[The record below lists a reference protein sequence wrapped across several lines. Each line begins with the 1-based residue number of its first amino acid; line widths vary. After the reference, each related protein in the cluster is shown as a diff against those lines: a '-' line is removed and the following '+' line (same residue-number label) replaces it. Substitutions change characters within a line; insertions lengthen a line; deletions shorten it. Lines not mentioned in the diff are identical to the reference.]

1 MVNQTII
8 TSQMALKATAFDFIA
23 DHNDGAGL
31 TVEAEEAVIQ
41 LTKRIINESIEANIS
56 E

>member
-23 DHNDGAGL
+23 DHDDGVNL

-56 E
+56 K

>member
-23 DHNDGAGL
+23 DHDDGAGL

-41 LTKRIINESIEANIS
+41 LTKRIINESIEDNIS
-56 E
+56 K